1 MILSDRIGQRDLAQ
15 LCLRLATALE
25 SGVEARRVFTREA
38 TGRAPAAV
46 RMQLERVREAVATGY
61 SLQDALALTGNF
73 FPPFFHEMVAV
84 GEQTGHA
91 AEIFRHLAEHYD
103 HQVRLKRAFLQAI
116 TWPMVQLAAALGIV
130 AILIWVMGF
139 INARNPRGQPIDI
152 LGFGLIGTPGLLRYA
167 ALLAGVALVLVAL
180 YECTRR
186 GMFWTGPIERAVLR
200 VPVLGPALRTLAL
213 ARLAWSLQLTYGV
226 GMDLQRAL
234 ELSLRSTQN
243 RYYTDHC
250 EDVVRSMRRGQQ
262 ISEALA
268 ATGVFP
274 PEFLDAIEVGET
286 SGRLPETMATLS
298 AQYQDRAQR
307 ALESLGVV
315 AGFLVWAAVAALI
328 TLLIFRIFSFYISQL
343 EQAMR

>member
-1 MILSDRIGQRDLAQ
+1 MFFSARIGQRDLAG

-25 SGVEARRVFTREA
+25 SGVETRRVFTREA
-38 TGRAPAAV
+38 TGRTSAAM
-46 RMQLERVREAVATGY
+46 RAQLEKVREAVGGGY
-61 SLQDALALTGNF
+61 SLQDALARTGDY

-91 AEIFRHLAEHYD
+91 AETFRQLAEHYD
-103 HQVRLKRAFLQAI
+103 HQVRLRRAFLQSI

-130 AILIWVMGF
+130 GIVIWVMGF
-139 INARNPRGQPIDI
+139 IQGRDQRGQPIDI
-152 LGFGLIGTPGLLRYA
+152 LGFGLIGTPGVIKYA
-167 ALLAGVALVLVAL
+167 AILASVGLVLMLL
-180 YECTRR
+180 YEATRR
-186 GMFWTGPIERAVLR
+186 GMFWTAPVEKAAMHL
-200 VPVLGPALRTLAL
+200 PVLGPALQTLAL

-226 GMDLQRAL
+226 GMELKRAL

-250 EDVVRSMRRGQQ
+250 EDVVQSMRRGQT

-268 ATGVFP
+268 TTGVFP

-298 AQYQDRAQR
+298 SQYQDRAQR

-315 AGFLVWAAVAALI
+315 AGFMVWAAVAALI
-328 TLLIFRIFSFYISQL
+328 VLLILRIFSFYISQIQ
-343 EQAMR
+343 QALG